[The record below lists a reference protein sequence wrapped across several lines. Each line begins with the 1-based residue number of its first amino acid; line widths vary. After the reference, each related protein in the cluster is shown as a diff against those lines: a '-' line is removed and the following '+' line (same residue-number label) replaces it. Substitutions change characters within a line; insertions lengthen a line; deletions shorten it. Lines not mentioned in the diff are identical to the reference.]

1 MPNSLKLH
9 NWQNNKFQKEKEK
22 NRGIYAKAILP
33 MPFTTGSSQN
43 VEHHKLEAGL
53 SHIMLI

>member
-1 MPNSLKLH
+1 M
-9 NWQNNKFQKEKEK
+9 
-22 NRGIYAKAILP
+22 YAKAILP

-43 VEHHKLEAGL
+43 VEHHKLEAEL